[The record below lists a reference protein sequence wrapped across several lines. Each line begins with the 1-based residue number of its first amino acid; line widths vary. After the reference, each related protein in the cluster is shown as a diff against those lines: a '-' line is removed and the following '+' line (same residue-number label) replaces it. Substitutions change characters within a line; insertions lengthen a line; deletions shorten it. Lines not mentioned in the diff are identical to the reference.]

1 MQKYLKQILILLIL
15 IFILVLPYLV
25 FASNPA
31 QDLLEKVGSTG
42 KYAPYQPASP
52 TTFSYILGTVVSAF
66 LGLLGVIFMVLIIYA
81 GYNWMTAEGE
91 EEKVKKAK
99 DTIRQSII
107 GLVLIV
113 AAYAIWAFVRARI
126 IGA

>member
-1 MQKYLKQILILLIL
+1 MQKYLKQISILLIL
-15 IFILVLPYLV
+15 IFILILPYLV

-31 QDLLEKVGSTG
+31 QDLLKKVGSTG
-42 KYAPYQPASP
+42 KYGPYQTVTPM
-52 TTFSYILGTVVSAF
+52 TFSFILGTVVSAF

-99 DTIRQSII
+99 DTIRQAII
-107 GLVLIV
+107 GLVLII